1 MQNFK
6 KSNFIDLLEVT
17 KKSFFEK
24 LGNKKSNKLEQKFK
38 NYYLSKVKN
47 NSIFLNFNKKEKI
60 IFPFKKMGLRTSAD
74 LFGYYEHLIFL
85 IYYLKYEKYKKK
97 KVADI
102 GSNIGLHSLILSKFK
117 YKIDSYEPDP
127 KHLKVQKQVIK
138 KNNCKNVKF
147 INKGV
152 YDSNGTKN
160 FYRVLDN
167 TAANYI
173 EGQKNGYGKLQ
184 KIKIK
189 TVNIKDISKKYSL
202 IKMDAE
208 GSEGVIIKGM
218 TKQSLEKVD
227 IICEISGDENAV
239 KIFEHC
245 KKNKM
250 NIYSHKNYWNKIVKL
265 KQMPTHH
272 TQGLIL
278 ITKEDNYFKFIK

>member
-6 KSNFIDLLEVT
+6 NSNFIDLLEFT

-24 LGNKKSNKLEQKFK
+24 LGNKKSKKLEQKFK

-60 IFPFKKMGLRTSAD
+60 IFPYKKMGLITSVA
-74 LFGYYEHLIFL
+74 LFGYYEHLLFL
-85 IYYLKYEKYKKK
+85 IYYLKYE
-97 KVADI
+97 
-102 GSNIGLHSLILSKFK
+102 K

-239 KIFEHC
+239 KIFKHC
-245 KKNKM
+245 KINKI